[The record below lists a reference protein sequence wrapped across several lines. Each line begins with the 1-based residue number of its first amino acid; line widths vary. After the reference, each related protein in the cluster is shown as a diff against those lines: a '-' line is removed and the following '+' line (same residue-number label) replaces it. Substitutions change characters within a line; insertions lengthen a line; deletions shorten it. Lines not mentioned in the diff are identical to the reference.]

1 MARLLWSSLL
11 ATGCLLVA
19 GQQRRRERRPVER
32 LLVAGTSTRPLFAA
46 REEEQPLV
54 GKGFMPD
61 FGWSGPEWNEGSEWG
76 FKESKR
82 VVTERAEALFEG
94 REYVEQPV
102 VEAREYVEPV
112 RRSRPRW
119 RLEGEAGG
127 QKAQRRSDMGRRRRP
142 SKASRIQ
149 EDVYRRQDG
158 EGSYRPK
165 NQPEED
171 TYRPRKSGWGR
182 TRIRQEEFA
191 PPSRVEVVRPVGL
204 SRTSVKVT
212 EEQEEYSE
220 SQHPGSISLGLFG
233 DIGSRRQATKPPRS
247 LIQTSERL
255 PDFLPDDLTGLRTKQ
270 LRELKEQL
278 EGAQGNGFQRAKNLA
293 GAVPGWNPRKP
304 GERAQFQPTK
314 EFQLRPLLEKTK
326 IRPQRWRPQTERS
339 LIGSPFFQLEY
350 EDEDEELKPV
360 NQATE
365 SGDWSL
371 TPEHSWSLDQD
382 TEREP
387 DTEGFTPSS
396 ADLTPSKGPATLPDP
411 VPDTSS
417 KSSSF
422 FLPTLN
428 PYEEYTAAAFR
439 PTEPSVATDDSPTQ
453 PADSASSPRPPATK
467 LDLFK
472 PKWDSI
478 SQTPSTSMDTQE
490 SRGRPLVTT
499 QRPDLWTS
507 SYVARA
513 RDSERNADRAFHA
526 KKEEKE
532 LEEEVKIAEMKK
544 NAEKN
549 EKDTV
554 NDIES
559 EGPEEE
565 GEREIVIDREFLE
578 GRRRVSTPSPFL
590 RGPRPGT
597 SRRENEAESRSSEE
611 QDILKDDE
619 LLGELTN
626 LSEENAY
633 SKTHIRKQKTVPRK
647 STLPP
652 IVVTEDNTKLNDE
665 NRIQDNL
672 DLPRGVQDNND
683 RYAKSHIRLMKPKE
697 SGNRDYSKLTFKDIR
712 AKIPVPK
719 LKKLLSKHGFSVSD
733 IFSKNVKALEIVDRA
748 MRSKSYLKEED
759 ENQISIPWPTTTID
773 LKPERKSEEDKRED
787 SPRRIDWK
795 NDKKSNRKSEEDD
808 LRRKDRK
815 SEKSKP
821 KKATVDIDAE
831 IEAEAAKMDLKSL
844 MKKISPMSLSE
855 VLQEVSENKNYS
867 QPRHEFNFLPLIA
880 GWIHSS

>member
-1 MARLLWSSLL
+1 MARLLWSGLL
-11 ATGCLLVA
+11 ATACLLVLVN

-32 LLVAGTSTRPLFAA
+32 LLVAGTSSKPLFSA

-61 FGWSGPEWNEGSEWG
+61 FGWSGPDWNDGAEWG

-94 REYVEQPV
+94 REYLEQPV
-102 VEAREYVEPV
+102 VEAREYVEPL

-119 RLEGEAGG
+119 RLEGGAGG
-127 QKAQRRSDMGRRRRP
+127 GQPAQRRSDVGRRRRP
-142 SKASRIQ
+142 SKVGRTQ
-149 EDVYRRQDG
+149 DDVYRRQDG
-158 EGSYRPK
+158 LGSFRAK
-165 NQPEED
+165 IQPEED
-171 TYRPRKSGWGR
+171 SYRPRKSGWGR
-182 TRIRQEEFA
+182 SRIRQEEEFA

-204 SRTSVKVT
+204 SRTSVRVT
-212 EEQEEYSE
+212 EDQEEYSE

-233 DIGSRRQATKPPRS
+233 DVGSTRQTTKPPRNS
-247 LIQTSERL
+247 IQTSERL

-278 EGAQGNGFQRAKNLA
+278 EGAQGEGFQRTKKLA
-293 GAVPGWNPRKP
+293 GPAPSWNSRRP
-304 GERAQFQPTK
+304 GEKAQFQPTR

-326 IRPQRWRPQTERS
+326 IRPQRWKPQTERS

-350 EDEDEELKPV
+350 EDDEEEVKPASE
-360 NQATE
+360 ATE
-365 SGDWSL
+365 SDDWSL

-382 TEREP
+382 SERNRDPEV
-387 DTEGFTPSS
+387 FTPSS
-396 ADLTPSKGPATLPDP
+396 ADLTSAKEVATVPDP
-411 VPDTSS
+411 VPGTSS

-428 PYEEYTAAAFR
+428 PFEEHAPTSFR
-439 PTEPSVATDDSPTQ
+439 PTEPSAAPNDSPTP

-467 LDLFK
+467 LNLFK
-472 PKWDSI
+472 TKWESI
-478 SQTPSTSMDTQE
+478 NRTPVPSMETQE
-490 SRGRPLVTT
+490 SRGRPVATT
-499 QRPDLWTS
+499 QSPDVWTS

-526 KKEEKE
+526 KKEEEEQDAEEGVVEIKKSTRKE
-532 LEEEVKIAEMKK
+532 PDNNKGEEEEQ
-544 NAEKN
+544 
-549 EKDTV
+549 
-554 NDIES
+554 
-559 EGPEEE
+559 EGEE
-565 GEREIVIDREFLE
+565 EREIVIDREFLE
-578 GRRRVSTPSPFL
+578 GRRRVSTAAPFL
-590 RGPRPGT
+590 RGPRPAT
-597 SRRENEAESRSSEE
+597 SWRETEEVEEEDAEEAHEE
-611 QDILKDDE
+611 LF
-619 LLGELTN
+619 GELTN

-652 IVVTEDNTKLNDE
+652 IVVTEAKTKANEE
-665 NRIQDNL
+665 NRIQENL

-697 SGNRDYSKLTFKDIR
+697 SNRDYSKLTFKDIR

-733 IFSKNVKALEIVDRA
+733 IFSKNIKALEIVDRA

-759 ENQISIPWPTTTID
+759 KNQISIPWPTTTID
-773 LKPERKSEEDKRED
+773 LKPEDKETEEDKRED

-795 NDKKSNRKSEEDD
+795 SERKSDNEDIP
-808 LRRKDRK
+808 RRKDRK
-815 SEKSKP
+815 SEKSKA
-821 KKATVDIDAE
+821 KKSAADIDAE
-831 IEAEAAKMDLKSL
+831 IDAEAAKMDLKGL

-855 VLQEVSENKNYS
+855 VLQEVSDM
-867 QPRHEFNFLPLIA
+867 
-880 GWIHSS
+880 HSCGQ